1 MSSFE
6 GFSTETVKF
15 FEELTRNNAKVWF
28 EAHRSVYDQYEDM
41 FSQLD

>member
-1 MSSFE
+1 MSFFE

-15 FEELTRNNAKVWF
+15 FEKLTQNNTKVWF

-41 FSQLD
+41 VSHLD